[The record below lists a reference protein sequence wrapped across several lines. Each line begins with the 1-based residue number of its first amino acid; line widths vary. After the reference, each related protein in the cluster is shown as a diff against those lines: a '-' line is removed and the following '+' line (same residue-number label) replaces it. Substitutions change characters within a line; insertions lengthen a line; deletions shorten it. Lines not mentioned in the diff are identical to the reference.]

1 MNKQEAAEYLNISVR
16 TLQRLTADG
25 AIIAGMVKGKT
36 GLVTDYTK
44 DDLDAYKK
52 RAAEPQQRDD
62 TRYVKPHV
70 IPSDAPSQALQR
82 AGNGMSVEALE
93 LITTRLSETFEE
105 SPFAQEMRELA
116 KRMTNALEAIQAQG
130 SASSEADSLP
140 LEEKLTLSI
149 DDAARLSGLS
159 ANHIY
164 AAVRAG
170 KLKGKIVGR
179 GWRVKRPDLDAYVK
193 KL

>member
-1 MNKQEAAEYLNISVR
+1 MRRTATGEEASFSTEEVARFKTERDALTTTVTSATNVSEVVR
-16 TLQRLTADG
+16 
-25 AIIAGMVKGKT
+25 
-36 GLVTDYTK
+36 
-44 DDLDAYKK
+44 
-52 RAAEPQQRDD
+52 
-62 TRYVKPHV
+62 
-70 IPSDAPSQALQR
+70 DAPTQALQR

-179 GWRVKRPDLDAYVK
+179 GWRIKPDALKAYVARVLK
-193 KL
+193 A